1 MPDVLK
7 ATYADLKTVK
17 TRGVC
22 QIVLEMPIEGMAEAF
37 SLLGAPIPG
46 NEVWVAVARLR
57 GGGAAIE
64 EPAPQIDHANDERAA
79 DDIPGKPPRPLSQVS
94 AILCNIVAFRRFI
107 MEQYDGWDQMPTV
120 DEAADWL
127 REQCGVRSRREFDTD
142 TAAAANFRN
151 IRSSYSAWMAAA

>member
-1 MPDVLK
+1 MSDVLK
-7 ATYADLKTVK
+7 AVYADLKTVK
-17 TRGVC
+17 TRSTC
-22 QIVLEMPIEGMAEAF
+22 QVVLELPIEALTDVVA
-37 SLLGAPIPG
+37 LLGAPIPG

-57 GGGAAIE
+57 SGGAAIE
-64 EPAPQIDHANDERAA
+64 QPAAQIEHANDQRAA

-151 IRSSYSAWMAAA
+151 IRSSYSAWMAA